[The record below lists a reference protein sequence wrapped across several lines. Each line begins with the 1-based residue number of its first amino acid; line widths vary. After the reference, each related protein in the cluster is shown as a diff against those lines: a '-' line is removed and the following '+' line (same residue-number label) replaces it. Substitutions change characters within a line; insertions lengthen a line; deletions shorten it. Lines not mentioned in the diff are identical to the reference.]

1 MPIRFDASTIYCECE
16 CMVED
21 ALPLVEFLRTHEGVR
36 IDMGDCTYAH
46 TAVLQALAAAAK
58 ELKLPASPEMARWVG
73 AVMGATCV

>member
-1 MPIRFDASTIYCECE
+1 MPIRFEASTAYFQGE

-21 ALPLVEFLRTHEGVR
+21 ALPLLEFLRTHEGVR

-46 TAVLQALAAAAK
+46 TAVLQALAAARK
-58 ELKLPASPEMARWVG
+58 ELKLPSSPEMARWVG

>member
-1 MPIRFDASTIYCECE
+1 MPIRFEASTVYCQGE

-21 ALPLVEFLRTHEGVR
+21 ALPLLEFLRTHEGVT
-36 IDMGDCTYAH
+36 IEMGDCTYAH
-46 TAVLQALAAAAK
+46 TAVLQALAAATK